1 MINTEVRR
9 SQTYVGTGEVSSYTF
24 PFRVFGMD
32 QITVLVR
39 PEDGEAAELPKS
51 AYSVSLASTS
61 QQSTGGTVTLNE
73 PLAEGS
79 KLVIL
84 SSIPY
89 TQLLAL
95 QNQGAFSPSDL
106 NAAWDKNC
114 ALIQQVKDQLD
125 RAVLTPELGDETP
138 EEFTESLFVARDKA
152 VASAS
157 AAAASAG
164 KAAASAAEAASSA
177 TSAARSAAEAE
188 ASKNAINVT
197 KGEVTAEGR
206 KQIAAIQTEG
216 STQVGAVTNAGAS
229 AVANVVAA
237 GNSAVRAVT
246 DTANSSVSAVR
257 GAASEAV
264 AAVQAEGAKQVT
276 VVDNAGASQVAD
288 VNSAGSTQIRAVE
301 SAGAAQ
307 IAEIQSQIG
316 THTQA
321 AKSAAEAAKTSAA
334 AADTS
339 KTQAEAAATRAK
351 EAAATAGY
359 GFRYSAGISANGT
372 AALTTLAPATN
383 ARVGDHVVNSS
394 GAVFSITALTSS
406 SFTVGASVASIKGAA
421 GATGATGP
429 RGPQGERGET
439 GATGPQGPRGVQG
452 ETGPR
457 GPKGNTGE
465 PLKLLGTFGTLAE
478 LQAAHP
484 TGEYGQAY
492 MVADHL
498 YTWTGDAWTDMGS
511 LKGPKGDTGATGATG
526 PQGPQGEPGAP
537 GPQGPQGE
545 KGDTGAQGPQ
555 GEKGETGEPGP
566 QGVPG
571 EAGAT
576 GLQGA
581 QGATGARGL
590 SAYQV
595 WLAQEGNAGK
605 TEAEFLA
612 AIKGDKGAK
621 GETGAT
627 GPRGPQGDK
636 GDPGP
641 AGAPGTAQI
650 NDAAV
655 ATTTSWSSSKT
666 NTAIGERIPKSGNAG
681 TLTTTETISAA
692 STVGDSSPRS
702 MTLANGGSLA
712 VNNGSANNAWITV
725 VALQGS
731 AKITLGSNWSWSG
744 SAPTLAKG
752 LVTLAWYGRFGVAN
766 FQKFGA

>member
-125 RAVLTPELGDETP
+125 RAVLTPELGDKTP

-164 KAAASAAEAASSA
+164 KAAASAAEAASFA

-197 KGEVTAEGR
+197 KDEVTAEGR

-216 STQVGAVTNAGAS
+216 SAQVGAVTNAGAS

-246 DTANSSVSAVR
+246 DTANSSVGAVR

-264 AAVQAEGAKQVT
+264 ATVQAEGAKQVT

-288 VNSAGSTQIRAVE
+288 VNSAGSAQIRAVE

-307 IAEIQSQIG
+307 IAEIQSQIVP
-316 THTQA
+316 HAQA

-339 KTQAEAAATRAK
+339 KTQAEAAATRAE

-406 SFTVGASVASIKGAA
+406 SFTVGASVASIKGAT

-511 LKGPKGDTGATGATG
+511 LKGPKGDIGAAGAAG
-526 PQGPQGEPGAP
+526 PQGPQGLQGAP
-537 GPQGPQGE
+537 GEAGPQGPQ
-545 KGDTGAQGPQ
+545 
-555 GEKGETGEPGP
+555 
-566 QGVPG
+566 
-571 EAGAT
+571 
-576 GLQGA
+576 
-581 QGATGARGL
+581 GL

-595 WLAQEGNAGK
+595 WLAQEGNTGK
-605 TEAEFLA
+605 TEADYFA
-612 AIKGDKGAK
+612 AIKGDKGDK

-627 GPRGPQGDK
+627 GPAGPAGPQGETGATGPQGPQGEKGDKGNKGDKGDPGAAGPRGPQGDK

>member
-177 TSAARSAAEAE
+177 TSAANSAAEAE

-197 KGEVTAEGR
+197 KEEVTAEGQ

-246 DTANSSVSAVR
+246 DTANSSVGAVR

-264 AAVQAEGAKQVT
+264 ATVQAEGAKQVT

-288 VNSAGSTQIRAVE
+288 VNSAGSAQIRAVE

-307 IAEIQSQIG
+307 IAEIQSQIVP
-316 THTQA
+316 HAQA

-339 KTQAEAAATRAK
+339 KTQAEAAATRAE

-406 SFTVGASVASIKGAA
+406 SFTVGASVASIKGAT

-511 LKGPKGDTGATGATG
+511 LKGPKGDIGAAGAAG
-526 PQGPQGEPGAP
+526 PQGPQGLQGAP
-537 GPQGPQGE
+537 GEAGPQGPQ
-545 KGDTGAQGPQ
+545 
-555 GEKGETGEPGP
+555 
-566 QGVPG
+566 
-571 EAGAT
+571 
-576 GLQGA
+576 
-581 QGATGARGL
+581 GL

-595 WLAQEGNAGK
+595 WLAQEGNTGK
-605 TEAEFLA
+605 TEADYFA
-612 AIKGDKGAK
+612 AIKGDKGDK

-627 GPRGPQGDK
+627 GPAGPAGPQGETGATGPQGPQGEKGDKGNKGDKGDPGAAGPRGPQGDK